1 MTLVSH
7 PSGNTFVRAL
17 LSGLETNRRL
27 GLYAT
32 ALGFTTEPALAKL
45 LPGGLRNELRR
56 RRYDLPPERL
66 WSRPSRELARVV
78 GNRLHL
84 RSLTAH
90 ERGWACV
97 DAVYQDLDTAVADRL
112 SHWKEPLGLKSVYA
126 YEDGALKTL
135 KAARSLGLV
144 AGYDLPIAYWET
156 LRHLVL
162 QEAARL
168 PEWEPTFKGGTRDSE
183 AKLDRKTEELK
194 SAEVVVVPSRFVLDS
209 LPGWARETK
218 RCVVA
223 EFGTPDIPEVVRPP
237 RKPNAK
243 LRVLFAG
250 TMSQR
255 KGLADLFAAIKLLK
269 RSDVELVVMGS
280 LAAPMEFYRSQLADF
295 TYEPTRAHAGVLKL
309 MATCDVLCLPSIVE
323 GRALVQQEAM
333 ACGLPLIVTR
343 NAGAEDLIE
352 EGRTGF
358 LVPPAS
364 PEAISDRIN
373 WFADNPGMLHDM
385 GRAARDKAMKLTWP
399 RYADLVLEQLS
410 RSKPN

>member
-17 LSGLETNRRL
+17 LSGMLENQRL

-32 ALGFTTEPALAKL
+32 ALGFTEEPALARL
-45 LPGGLRNELRR
+45 LPQGLRREIQR
-56 RRYDLPPERL
+56 RRYDLPKNRL
-66 WSRPSRELARVV
+66 WSRPTRELARVV
-78 GNRLHL
+78 GNRLRL
-84 RSLTAH
+84 PGLTAH
-90 ERGWACV
+90 EHGWASV
-97 DAVYQDLDTAVADRL
+97 DAVYRDLDAAVARRL
-112 SHWKEPLGLKSVYA
+112 PAWGNSLRLDAVYA
-126 YEDGALKTL
+126 YEDGALQTL
-135 KAARSLGLV
+135 RTARSLGMT

-156 LRHLVL
+156 LRRLIHE
-162 QEAARL
+162 EARRL

-194 SAEVVVVPSRFVLDS
+194 AAEVVVVPSQFVLES
-209 LPGWARETK
+209 LPAWARQEK
-218 RCVVA
+218 RCVIA
-223 EFGTPDIPEVVRPP
+223 EFGTPAIPEITRPP
-237 RKPNAK
+237 RRQDAK

-255 KGLADLFAAIKLLK
+255 KGLADLFTAIKLLK

-280 LAAPMEFYRSQLADF
+280 LAAPLEFYRSQLAEF
-295 TYEPTRAHAGVLKL
+295 TYEPTRPHAEVLKL
-309 MATCDVLCLPSIVE
+309 MSTCDVLCLPSIVE

-358 LVPPAS
+358 LVSPGS
-364 PEAISDRIN
+364 PEAIADRIN
-373 WFADNPGMLHDM
+373 WFADHAAMLHDM
-385 GRAARDKAMKLTWP
+385 GRAARAKALKLTWP
-399 RYADLVLEQLS
+399 RYAERILQNLS
-410 RSKPN
+410 PRKSN